1 MENSIPSSEQDIQA
15 MREFSARLAASARSC
30 VVDFEENIRM
40 SEMRANWRMWKHAG
54 RLLGYAFIDDFNNI
68 WFDTEPEHALACEV
82 EAEVIAWGLACIQKR
97 NQADGAENT
106 LDSTCRADN
115 PQRIQLL
122 VEHGFV
128 VQPARTLRYS
138 RSLSNPIVAH
148 QLPAGFSIRP
158 AQGKNEVERLVALH
172 RAAFGTD
179 NMTVEQRLAM
189 MNTPGY
195 RAELDLVLA
204 APDHALA
211 AFCVCGFEDRQEKIG
226 FTDPIGT
233 HRQYQGRG
241 LGKAL
246 VSAGLLALQSAGAQV
261 AELGTSSEN
270 IGMQKLASALGFEC
284 VSEKMWFSRTVV

>member
-1 MENSIPSSEQDIQA
+1 MESSIPNCEQDIQA
-15 MREFSARLAASARSC
+15 MRELSARLALKSC
-30 VVDFEENIRM
+30 VVDFEENIRRP
-40 SEMRANWRMWKHAG
+40 EMRANWRMWKHAG
-54 RLLGYAFIDDFNNI
+54 QVLGYAFVDDFNNL
-68 WFDTEPEHALACEV
+68 WFDTVPEQALACEV
-82 EAEVIAWGLACIQKR
+82 EAEVIAWGLACIRRR
-97 NQADGAENT
+97 NLATGLENT

-122 VEHGFV
+122 LEYGFV
-128 VQPARTLRYS
+128 LQAVRTLRYS
-138 RSLSNPIVAH
+138 RPLSSPIVTYP
-148 QLPAGFSIRP
+148 LPDGFSIRP
-158 AQGKNEVERLVALH
+158 VQGKDEVERLVALH

-179 NMTVEQRLAM
+179 NMTVEQRLAL
-189 MNTPGY
+189 MNTPQY
-195 RAELDLVLA
+195 RPDLDLVLA
-204 APDHALA
+204 APDNELA
-211 AFCVCGFEDRQEKIG
+211 AFCVCGFEDPHGKIG

-233 HRQYQGRG
+233 HQRYQGRG